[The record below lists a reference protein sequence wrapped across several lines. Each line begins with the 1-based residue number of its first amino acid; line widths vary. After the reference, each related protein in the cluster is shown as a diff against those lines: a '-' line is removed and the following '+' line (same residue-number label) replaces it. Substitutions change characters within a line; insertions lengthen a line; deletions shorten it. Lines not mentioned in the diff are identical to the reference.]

1 LLEEDE
7 DEFRTQMPEN
17 FRKFVHA
24 ALLILATLIGLATF
38 PNYEHSSVSS
48 NTAAAAIPP
57 YEIDTDSAPR
67 QAALDYSRSDSE
79 MDHEVAGPIRQTL
92 KVESGDTLMDMLVKV
107 GISANEAHAAITAL
121 RKVYNPR
128 ELKPGHEINLTFDR
142 DLTNPEIRRFSSL
155 AITPE
160 PAREVVVERTQTGG
174 FAANDVRRPLSKE
187 LVRAKGTIDS
197 SLYESAMAAGIPHR
211 ILGEAIK
218 YLSFD
223 IDFQREIQPGD
234 GFEMMFERYYD
245 EKGVAAKEGAL
256 HYISMTLSGKP
267 YMLYRYASG
276 NDVDFYTAKGE
287 SVRKA
292 LLKTPMDGAKITSKF
307 GNRHHPILGYTKMHK
322 GVDFGAAPGTPIQAA
337 GEGTVE
343 IAAFN
348 GAYGNYVKIRHSSGY
363 STAYAHMS
371 RFGAGTKKGVKV
383 RQGQIIGYVGSTGR
397 STGPHLHYEI
407 IVNNNQVNP
416 LSVKMPSGKKLAGKE
431 LTGFNVAKAETDNQ
445 LAALPIKTQI
455 ASLR

>member
-1 LLEEDE
+1 
-7 DEFRTQMPEN
+7 
-17 FRKFVHA
+17 
-24 ALLILATLIGLATF
+24 
-38 PNYEHSSVSS
+38 
-48 NTAAAAIPP
+48 
-57 YEIDTDSAPR
+57 
-67 QAALDYSRSDSE
+67 
-79 MDHEVAGPIRQTL
+79 
-92 KVESGDTLMDMLVKV
+92 
-107 GISANEAHAAITAL
+107 
-121 RKVYNPR
+121 
-128 ELKPGHEINLTFDR
+128 
-142 DLTNPEIRRFSSL
+142 
-155 AITPE
+155 
-160 PAREVVVERTQTGG
+160 
-174 FAANDVRRPLSKE
+174 
-187 LVRAKGTIDS
+187 
-197 SLYESAMAAGIPHR
+197 MAAGIPHR